1 MKKIKAKTI
10 LETVVIIMAIVVI
23 ISIAMH
29 FDSKADENDN
39 PADAVLRSKDNGL
52 YNLLVLGRDNAA
64 GLCDV
69 VILASI
75 NMENGDVNI
84 MQIPRDTYLNYS
96 EGSYKKLN
104 GVYNALGSA
113 GAVAKALS
121 DALGIDIDHYL
132 SLDLDTVVE
141 IINNLSGIE
150 LDLPFDMDYD
160 DPSQNLSIHLK
171 AGKQVLDGK
180 SAVEFLR
187 YRAGYVTGDLGRIDA
202 QKLFLNAFI
211 KRMGT
216 IVNPFSAYN
225 LCKFVCNHADTNL
238 KEQDIIS
245 IGLRYAKNKNHAV
258 FYMTAP
264 GEAIQSDKSGAWY
277 YILSRS
283 SMTEALAG
291 RFGLS
296 RNKKDF
302 DKNNKFVDKNVKSFY
317 DIYDKYCEIKIYSAD
332 EIENNMI
339 NIN

>member
-121 DALGIDIDHYL
+121 DALGIDIDHY
-132 SLDLDTVVE
+132 
-141 IINNLSGIE
+141 
-150 LDLPFDMDYD
+150 
-160 DPSQNLSIHLK
+160 
-171 AGKQVLDGK
+171 
-180 SAVEFLR
+180 
-187 YRAGYVTGDLGRIDA
+187 
-202 QKLFLNAFI
+202 
-211 KRMGT
+211 
-216 IVNPFSAYN
+216 
-225 LCKFVCNHADTNL
+225 
-238 KEQDIIS
+238 
-245 IGLRYAKNKNHAV
+245 
-258 FYMTAP
+258 
-264 GEAIQSDKSGAWY
+264 
-277 YILSRS
+277 
-283 SMTEALAG
+283 
-291 RFGLS
+291 
-296 RNKKDF
+296 
-302 DKNNKFVDKNVKSFY
+302 
-317 DIYDKYCEIKIYSAD
+317 
-332 EIENNMI
+332 
-339 NIN
+339 